1 MPLRVPD
8 RGGIFTACERQPSR
22 LRLMA
27 AWLFAGL
34 TLSAVPARAVS
45 REPKADQ
52 AAAEN
57 RSIEPAPGDAP
68 AGPLI
73 YITEYRVRGAH
84 LLPADE
90 VGDAVYPFLGPE
102 RTAEDV
108 EQARAALE
116 KAYKDRGFQ
125 TVTVEIPAQRPQRG
139 VIILNV
145 VENKV
150 GRLRVKGARWYLPS
164 DIKEAV
170 PSLAEGSV
178 PNFNEVQREIVALNQ
193 LADRRV
199 IPVLKEGSE
208 PGTVDIDLNVKDK
221 FPLHGSIELN
231 NRYSPDTVP
240 LRLNGSI
247 SYNNL
252 WQWGHSA
259 GFSFQIAPERPEDAT
274 VYTAYYL
281 ARIPNTAW
289 NLMLQGVKQDS
300 DVSTLG
306 GAAVAGRGEIIG
318 FRFMRNLKP
327 GNGFFHSASFG
338 LDYKNFDED
347 VVIGEETFATPIE
360 YYPISGAYTASWVR
374 KKSFSEFNGVV
385 SFHMRDVIGS
395 DPIEFDNKRY
405 NAEGSY
411 VYFRGDASHTHD
423 LPGGFQVFGKVQG
436 QATDSP
442 MINSEQFA
450 AGGLA
455 TVRGYLESEVLGDS
469 ALFGTVEF
477 RSPSLLKWLNKPEQ
491 QSGVQVPNEWR
502 VYAFFDGGRVWIND
516 PLPDEKVMHELASWG
531 FGSRMRLMGHLNGSI
546 DAAWPL
552 RSAGTTLADDLFVS
566 FRVFAEF

>member
-1 MPLRVPD
+1 ML
-8 RGGIFTACERQPSR
+8 GLA
-22 LRLMA
+22 
-27 AWLFAGL
+27 AGL
-34 TLSAVPARAVS
+34 VALSLLNGSSASAVS
-45 REPKADQ
+45 REPKVD
-52 AAAEN
+52 AAAAAATDT
-57 RSIEPAPGDAP
+57 SSTAPSASPQAEPAASEPS

-73 YITEYRVRGAH
+73 YISEYRVQGAH
-84 LLPADE
+84 LLPPNV

-102 RTAEDV
+102 RTPEDV

-116 KAYKDRGFQ
+116 RAYKDKGFQ
-125 TVTVEIPAQRPQRG
+125 TVTVEIPPQRPQRG
-139 VIILNV
+139 VIVLNV

-150 GRLRVKGARWYLPS
+150 GRLRVNGARWYLPS
-164 DIKEAV
+164 DIKKAV
-170 PSLAEGSV
+170 PSLAEGTV
-178 PNFNEVQREIVALNQ
+178 PDFNKVQREIVALNQ

-199 IPVLKEGSE
+199 TPVLQQGAE

-231 NRYSPDTVP
+231 NRYSRDTVP

-259 GFSFQIAPERPEDAT
+259 GFSFQVAPERPEDAT

-281 ARIPNTAW
+281 ARIPRTAW
-289 NLMLQGVKQDS
+289 SLMLQGVKQDS

-327 GNGFFHSASFG
+327 GDGFFHSASIG
-338 LDYKNFDED
+338 LDYKKFDED
-347 VVIGEETFATPIE
+347 VVIGAETFSTPIE
-360 YYPISGAYTASWVR
+360 YYPISAAYNASWIR
-374 KKSFSEFNGVV
+374 KRSFSEFNGVV
-385 SFHMRDVIGS
+385 SFHLRDVIGS
-395 DPIEFDNKRY
+395 DPIEFDTKRY
-405 NAEGSY
+405 QADGSY
-411 VYFRGDASHTHD
+411 VYFRGDASHTQD
-423 LPGGFQVFGKVQG
+423 LPGGFQVLGKVQG

-450 AGGLA
+450 GGGLA
-455 TVRGYLESEVLGDS
+455 TARGYLESEALGDS

-477 RSPSLLKWLNKPEQ
+477 RSPSLLRWLNKPEQ
-491 QSGVQVPNEWR
+491 QAAGEPPNEWR
-502 VYAFFDGGRVWIND
+502 VYAFFDAGRLWINE
-516 PLPDEKVMHELASWG
+516 PLPDERVMHELASWG
-531 FGSRMRLMGHLNGSI
+531 FGSRVRLMGHLNGSI

-552 RSAGTTLADDLFVS
+552 RSAGATMADDLFIS
-566 FRVFAEF
+566 FRVFADF